1 MECYTLSRATF
12 LARYFTSVTNF
23 QVANQQSPRQMSTNA
38 TPITV
43 LFTVDSLRADA
54 LPDDGA
60 IADLE
65 ARGTTFENA
74 FAHGNWTPFSFPSI
88 LGGGHVFTDSRDI
101 GLPDRSTLAETLR
114 DAGITTAGFN
124 GANGFLTDHWGYD
137 RGFETFETFTSSTND
152 AFYSKYLTAHP
163 TVQAWLQVAASPFR
177 RLLGHD
183 GGAKNVSRMQD
194 VEEHAIDFIERAEPP
209 FFLWVH
215 YMDVHTPYVP
225 APKFVREETGVNVG
239 SLKMLRAHAQAGLGK
254 EVGGETLDNLRSLY
268 RAAIR
273 QVDESV
279 GRVVSALSDRGL
291 RDDACLVF
299 AGDHG
304 EEFMEHGHLAH
315 YPKLYEELVR
325 VPLSVSHPDGE
336 SETVERA
343 VGLDAIP
350 PTVCDAM
357 GVEHDFDG
365 ESLLDG
371 TSDSSPAPPV
381 TSVAV
386 RGPTVTYQPIPRR
399 LDDGEL
405 LVSARTREWSYIY
418 YTESGNQELYDRTA
432 DPTET
437 ENLLDDAAD
446 GDIDVPGY
454 LHEAV
459 EGRIDAMAS
468 ADVETGEDGEKAPP
482 SAVTDR
488 LKALGYQ

>member
-1 MECYTLSRATF
+1 
-12 LARYFTSVTNF
+12 
-23 QVANQQSPRQMSTNA
+23 MSTNA

-60 IADLE
+60 VADLE
-65 ARGTTFENA
+65 RAGTTFENA

-88 LGGGHVFTDSRDI
+88 LGGARVFDDSRDI
-101 GLPDRSTLAETLR
+101 GLSDRSTLAETLH

-137 RGFETFETFTSSTND
+137 RGFETFETFSSSTND

-177 RLLGHD
+177 RLLGRD
-183 GGAKNVSRMQD
+183 GGVKNVSRMRD

-225 APKFVREETGVNVG
+225 APKFVRDKTGVNVG

-254 EVGGETLDNLRSLY
+254 EVGGETLENLRSLY
-268 RAAIR
+268 RAAVR
-273 QVDESV
+273 QVDGSV

-291 RDDACLVF
+291 RDETCFVF

-315 YPKLYEELVR
+315 YPKLYEELVH
-325 VPLSVSHPDGE
+325 VPLTVSHPDGG

-350 PTVCDAM
+350 PTICDAM
-357 GVEHDFDG
+357 GVDHDFDG
-365 ESLLDG
+365 ESLLDE
-371 TSDSSPAPPV
+371 TSASSPATPV

-405 LVSARTREWSYIY
+405 LVSARTREWSYVY
-418 YTESGNQELYDRTA
+418 HTESGNRELYDRTA
-432 DPTET
+432 DPVES
-437 ENLLDDAAD
+437 ENLLGDPAAGNINVLD
-446 GDIDVPGY
+446 H
-454 LHEAV
+454 LREAA
-459 EGRIDAMAS
+459 ERRIDAMAS
-468 ADVETGEDGEKAPP
+468 ADAETDEDREKAP

-488 LKALGYQ
+488 LEALGYQ

>member
-1 MECYTLSRATF
+1 
-12 LARYFTSVTNF
+12 
-23 QVANQQSPRQMSTNA
+23 MSTND

-54 LPDDGA
+54 LPDDGT
-60 IADLE
+60 IADL
-65 ARGTTFENA
+65 ATHGTSFENA

-101 GLPDRSTLAETLR
+101 GLPDRPTLAETLR

-124 GANGFLTDHWGYD
+124 GANGFLTHHWGYD

-177 RLLGHD
+177 RLLGRD
-183 GGAKNVSRMQD
+183 GGARNVSRMKD

-225 APKFVREETGVNVG
+225 APKFVRDETGANVG
-239 SLKMLRAHAQAGLGK
+239 TLKMLRAHAQAGLGK
-254 EVGGETLDNLRSLY
+254 EVGSDTLDNLRSLY

-279 GRVVSALSDRGL
+279 GRVISALSEKGF
-291 RDDACLVF
+291 RDDACLLF

-315 YPKLYEELVR
+315 YPKLYEELTH
-325 VPLSVSHPDGE
+325 VPLVVSHPDGDA
-336 SETVERA
+336 ETVERA

-357 GVEHDFDG
+357 GVEHEFDG

-371 TSDSSPAPPV
+371 TPDPSPV

-386 RGPTVTYQPIPRR
+386 RGPSVTYQPIPRR

-418 YTESGNQELYDRTA
+418 HTESEARELYDRTA
-432 DPTET
+432 DPAET
-437 ENLLDDAAD
+437 ENLLDGAD
-446 GDIDVPGY
+446 DDIDVPDY

-459 EGRIDAMAS
+459 EKRIDAMAS
-468 ADVETGEDGEKAPP
+468 SGVEPNENEGEAPP

>member
-1 MECYTLSRATF
+1 MN
-12 LARYFTSVTNF
+12 TNDI
-23 QVANQQSPRQMSTNA
+23 
-38 TPITV
+38 PITV

-54 LPDDGA
+54 LPKDGE

-65 ARGTTFENA
+65 RRGTTFENA

-88 LGGGHVFTDSRDI
+88 LGGDHVFTDSSDI
-101 GLPDRSTLAETLR
+101 GLSDRPTLAETLR
-114 DAGITTAGFN
+114 DAGIPTAGFN

-137 RGFETFETFTSSTND
+137 RGFEAFETFTSSTTD
-152 AFYSKYLTAHP
+152 SFYSKYLTAHP

-177 RLLGHD
+177 RLLGGD
-183 GGAKNVSRMQD
+183 GGARNVSRMQD
-194 VEEHAIDFIERAEPP
+194 VERHAIGFIERAEPP

-225 APKFVREETGVNVG
+225 APKFVRDETGVNVG
-239 SLKMLRAHAQAGLGK
+239 SLKMLKAHAQAGLGR
-254 EVGGETLDNLRSLY
+254 EVSGETLDNLQSLY

-279 GRVVSALSDRGL
+279 GRVLSALSKRGL
-291 RDDACLVF
+291 RDDAFLVF

-315 YPKLYEELVR
+315 YPKLYEELIH
-325 VPLSVSHPDGE
+325 VPLLVSHPGGDADAD
-336 SETVERA
+336 TVERA

-350 PTVCDAM
+350 PTICDAM

-365 ESLLDG
+365 ESLLDRQ
-371 TSDSSPAPPV
+371 SDSTPV

-386 RGPTVTYQPIPRR
+386 RGANVTYQPIPRR

-405 LVSARTREWSYIY
+405 LVSARTREWTYIY
-418 YTESGNQELYDRTA
+418 HTETEKRELYDRRE
-432 DPTET
+432 DPE
-437 ENLLDDAAD
+437 ESNDLLSVAEDFA
-446 GDIDVPGY
+446 VPEG

-459 EGRIDAMAS
+459 EERIDAMVS
-468 ADVETGEDGEKAPP
+468 GGSDDENRLDEGGDAPP
-482 SAVTDR
+482 EEITER